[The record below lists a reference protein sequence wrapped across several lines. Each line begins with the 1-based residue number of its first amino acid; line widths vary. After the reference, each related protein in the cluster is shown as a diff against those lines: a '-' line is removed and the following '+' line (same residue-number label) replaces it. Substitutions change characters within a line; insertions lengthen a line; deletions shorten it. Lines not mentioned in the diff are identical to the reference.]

1 MSESHIQQLFAERIG
16 GANYGKGTAIYKFE
30 KIKRAKAETTA
41 KHPDIPII
49 DMGVGEP
56 DIPADPEVVAILS
69 KEAGKPENRWYSD
82 NGILEFQEAAAAYLE
97 KVYRVSGLRPAQ
109 QIIHGIGSKPA
120 LAMLPIC
127 LINPGDITLAT
138 TPGYGVTSTYTRYL
152 GGDVYSIPLTSD
164 NGFFPDLSVIPAAI
178 RQRAKILYIN
188 YPNNPTGQVA
198 TESFFKK
205 VVAFAKENNIAVI
218 HDAAYAAVTFDGYKP
233 YSFLSVDGAMDV
245 GIEVHS
251 LSKAF
256 NMTGW
261 RLAFVAGNEKLV
273 SAYATVKDNTDSGQ
287 FRAIQKAG
295 IYALNHLEITEKTCE
310 RYSRRFDLLVA
321 ALKEIGFKAEKP
333 KGTFYCYVPAPKG
346 TQTGVTF
353 AKAEEAST
361 YLIKEAQISTVP
373 WDDAGAYLRFSV
385 TFHANGL
392 QAEKQVIEELKTRLA
407 RLHLLF

>member
-1 MSESHIQQLFAERIG
+1 MDFFEDLIAERLG
-16 GANYGKGTAIYKFE
+16 GKQFGKSTEIYKFE
-30 KIKRAKAETTA
+30 KIKRAKAEATA
-41 KHPDIPII
+41 KYPDIPII

-56 DIPADPEVVAILS
+56 DIPADPGVVARLS
-69 KEAGKPENRWYSD
+69 EEAGKPENRWYSD

-97 KVYRVSGLRPAQ
+97 KVYGVSNINPQ
-109 QIIHGIGSKPA
+109 KQIVHGIGSKPV
-120 LAMLPIC
+120 LAILPIC

-152 GGDVYSIPLTSD
+152 GGEVYNIPLTAENS
-164 NGFFPDLSVIPAAI
+164 FFPDFNTISEDIKKK
-178 RQRAKILYIN
+178 AKILYLN

-198 TESFFKK
+198 TESFFKS
-205 VVAFAKENNIAVI
+205 VVAFAKEYGIAVI

-233 YSFLSVDGAMDV
+233 LSFLSVDGAMDV

-261 RLAFVAGNEKLV
+261 RLAFVAGNEKFV

-295 IYALNHLEITEKTCE
+295 IHALNHLDITAETCE
-310 RYSRRFDLLVA
+310 RYSRRFDLLIA
-321 ALKEIGFKAEKP
+321 ALNEVGFKAEKP
-333 KGTFYCYVPAPKG
+333 KGTFYGYVPAPKG
-346 TQTGVTF
+346 TKTGVNF
-353 AKAEEAST
+353 ANAEEAST

-373 WDDAGAYLRFSV
+373 WDDAGSFLRFSV
-385 TFHANGL
+385 TFNADGIK
-392 QAEKQVIEELKTRLA
+392 AEKQVIEELKNRL
-407 RLHLLF
+407 LKLDLVF

>member
-1 MSESHIQQLFAERIG
+1 MDFFEDLIAERLG
-16 GANYGKGTAIYKFE
+16 GKLFGKSTEIYKFE
-30 KIKRAKAETTA
+30 KIKRAKAEATT
-41 KHPDIPII
+41 KYPDIPII

-56 DIPADPEVVAILS
+56 DIPADAGVVAELS
-69 KEAGKPENRWYSD
+69 AEAGKSENRWYSD
-82 NGILEFQEAAAAYLE
+82 NGISDFQEAAASYLE
-97 KVYRVSGLRPAQ
+97 KVYQLTDIDPQ
-109 QIIHGIGSKPA
+109 KHIIHGIGSKPV

-152 GGDVYSIPLTSD
+152 GGEVYNMPLTAENS
-164 NGFFPDLSVIPAAI
+164 FFPDFSTIPEDI
-178 RQRAKILYIN
+178 RRRAKILYIN

-198 TESFFKK
+198 TKSFFSS
-205 VVAFAKENNIAVI
+205 VVEFAKQNQIAVI

-233 YSFLSVDGAMDV
+233 LSFLSVDGARDV

-251 LSKAF
+251 MSKAF

-261 RLAFVAGNEKLV
+261 RLAFVAGNEKIV

-295 IYALNHLEITEKTCE
+295 IHALNHLNITDETCE
-310 RYSRRFDLLVA
+310 RYSRRFDLLIDG
-321 ALKEIGFKAEKP
+321 LNEIGFKAEKP

-346 TQTGVTF
+346 TKSGITF
-353 AKAEEAST
+353 KKAEEAST

-373 WDDAGAYLRFSV
+373 WDDAGPFLRFSV
-385 TFHANGL
+385 TFNANGYEE
-392 QAEKQVIEELKTRLA
+392 EKKVIDELKTRL
-407 RLHLLF
+407 LKLDLLF

>member
-1 MSESHIQQLFAERIG
+1 VDFFEDLIAERLG
-16 GANYGKGTAIYKFE
+16 GKLFGKSTEIYKFE
-30 KIKRAKAETTA
+30 KIKRAKAEATT
-41 KHPDIPII
+41 KYPDIPII

-56 DIPADPEVVAILS
+56 DIPADAGVVAELS
-69 KEAGKPENRWYSD
+69 AEAGKSENRWYSD
-82 NGILEFQEAAAAYLE
+82 NGISDFQEAAASYLE
-97 KVYRVSGLRPAQ
+97 KVYQLTDIDPQ
-109 QIIHGIGSKPA
+109 KHIIHGIGSKPV

-152 GGDVYSIPLTSD
+152 GGEVYNMPLTAENS
-164 NGFFPDLSVIPAAI
+164 FFPDFSTIPEDI
-178 RQRAKILYIN
+178 RRRAKILYIN

-198 TESFFKK
+198 TKSFFSS
-205 VVAFAKENNIAVI
+205 VVEFAKQNQIAVI

-233 YSFLSVDGAMDV
+233 LSFLSVDGARDV

-251 LSKAF
+251 MSKAF

-261 RLAFVAGNEKLV
+261 RLAFVAGNEKIV

-295 IYALNHLEITEKTCE
+295 IHALNHLNITDETCE
-310 RYSRRFDLLVA
+310 RYSRRFDLLIDG
-321 ALKEIGFKAEKP
+321 LNEIGFKAEKP

-346 TQTGVTF
+346 TKSGITF
-353 AKAEEAST
+353 KKAEEAST

-373 WDDAGAYLRFSV
+373 WDDAGPFLRFSV
-385 TFHANGL
+385 TFNANGYEE
-392 QAEKQVIEELKTRLA
+392 EKKVIDELKTRL
-407 RLHLLF
+407 LKLDLLF